1 MFVAF
6 VEYLRWVLMIVIL
19 LNYKSREFTIVVF
32 NKHVNQFDWKLLH
45 GKVPRIL
52 QVIKID

>member
-1 MFVAF
+1 MFVAC

-32 NKHVNQFDWKLLH
+32 NKHVNHFDWKLPAWKSSTNSI
-45 GKVPRIL
+45 G
-52 QVIKID
+52 D